1 LASDC
6 QAKPAGG
13 RAQIEAAL
21 AEVKRTLGVDASR
34 DWLRGHYQHANRI
47 AALHFLVS
55 HGVAARLLY
64 VYFSGD
70 RTPNRSCPAN
80 ASGWSAALE
89 RERAHLGIPAENPL
103 RARVHTLHLSV
114 VLGG

>member
-1 LASDC
+1 M
-6 QAKPAGG
+6 
-13 RAQIEAAL
+13 
-21 AEVKRTLGVDASR
+21 DASH

-70 RTPNRSCPAN
+70 RTPNRSCPAD
-80 ASGWSAALE
+80 ASGWEAALAG
-89 RERAHLGIPAENPL
+89 ERAHLGLPFEHPL
-103 RARVHTLHLSV
+103 RARVHALHLPV
-114 VLGG
+114 VLGA